1 MDSITAKVRTY
12 YVGGA
17 LVGTATSCLFYGGLG
32 FLIFGLGGLYGGLK
46 LAIIL
51 AVLQLIAIEI
61 FWYRKAGG
69 MVLSQR
75 PAASSSSTRL
85 ACPGWADPC
94 IPSLAPAGGGIFNA
108 PLQRCVLVHY
118 FA

>member
-69 MVLSQR
+69 IVKFYK
-75 PAASSSSTRL
+75 TRMPWL
-85 ACPGWADPC
+85 G
-94 IPSLAPAGGGIFNA
+94 
-108 PLQRCVLVHY
+108 
-118 FA
+118 